1 MYNNNALLR
10 RLGMAL
16 GLMAASMM
24 ASADKAGKPNFLLIV
39 ADDLGD
45 SQPEIVLAAKVM
57 VERPFGYTGGGQHG
71 INTRG
76 AEAFLTNQVC
86 AGVDDVIAGVVR
98 CHGWYIRPVV

>member
-39 ADDLGD
+39 ADDLGYSD
-45 SQPEIVLAAKVM
+45 IGAYGGEIETPSLDALADEGIRMTNFHTVTIVSKDFRKGRDEIVQIPLV
-57 VERPFGYTGGGQHG
+57 TGF
-71 INTRG
+71 T
-76 AEAFLTNQVC
+76 FLLC
-86 AGVDDVIAGVVR
+86 R
-98 CHGWYIRPVV
+98 E

>member
-1 MYNNNALLR
+1 MVVQNQIQLGVVFLR
-10 RLGMAL
+10 KGV
-16 GLMAASMM
+16 
-24 ASADKAGKPNFLLIV
+24 D
-39 ADDLGD
+39 D

-71 INTRG
+71 IDARR
-76 AEAFLTNQVC
+76 AEAFLTNQVG